1 MSTWQETV
9 LGFARDSRCSDLH
22 LQTGQPLALRV
33 LGEIQQQP
41 DVFVHEQWLDAFE
54 AEYLTPTLQARYEKF
69 GDVDFSFSVQ
79 GHRFRAN
86 LARAEGGRFLAL
98 RKLSDDIPS
107 AESLGLPAAL
117 LAANGLTQ
125 GLVLVTG
132 ATGSGKSTTL
142 AALLARMNQT
152 RRAHILTLE
161 DPIEYL
167 HASAQ
172 SIVHQREI
180 GRDAESFAQGL
191 RAALR
196 EDPDV
201 ILLGEMRDLESI
213 SLALTAAETGH
224 LVLATLHT
232 QGAAST
238 IHRLV
243 DVFPAAQQ
251 PQIRAQLAQT
261 LSLVVTQELLLRA
274 DASGR
279 VAAFEVLVAN
289 AAVRN
294 LIRENQIHQIDSV
307 IQTSRAEGMQTLEA
321 ARETLR
327 ASGVIESA

>member
-1 MSTWQETV
+1 MATWQETV
-9 LGFARDSRCSDLH
+9 LGFARDARCSDLH
-22 LQTGQPLALRV
+22 LQTGQPLALRI

-54 AEYLTPTLQARYEKF
+54 TDYLTPALRSRYQQR
-69 GDVDFSFSVQ
+69 GDVDLSFSLQ
-79 GHRFRAN
+79 GYRFRAN
-86 LARAEGGRFLAL
+86 LARVEGGRLLAL
-98 RKLSDDIPS
+98 RKLSDEVPS

-117 LAANGLTQ
+117 LAASGLTQ

-132 ATGSGKSTTL
+132 PTGSGKSTTL
-142 AALLARMNQT
+142 AALLARVNQT
-152 RRAHILTLE
+152 RRVHILTLE

-167 HASAQ
+167 HSSAQ

-213 SLALTAAETGH
+213 ALALTAAETGH

-251 PQIRAQLAQT
+251 PQIRAQLAET
-261 LSLVVTQELLLRA
+261 LALVVTQELRLRA
-274 DASGR
+274 DTSGR
-279 VAAFEVLVAN
+279 VAAFEVMVAN
-289 AAVRN
+289 AAIRN
-294 LIRENQIHQIDSV
+294 LIRENQVHQIDSV

-321 ARETLR
+321 SREALR
-327 ASGVIESA
+327 ASGVIRAA

>member
-1 MSTWQETV
+1 MTWEEAV
-9 LGFARDSRCSDLH
+9 LRFARDPRCSDVH
-22 LQTGQPLALRV
+22 LQAGHALAVRM
-33 LGEIQQQP
+33 LGGIEQHP
-41 DVFVHEQWLDAFE
+41 DCPVSDAWLDRFE
-54 AEYLTPTLQARYEKF
+54 ADHLTPDLHQRYRER
-69 GDVDFSFSVQ
+69 GDVDLSFTLE
-79 GHRFRAN
+79 GLRFRAN
-86 LARAEGGRFLAL
+86 LARAEGGRMLAL
-98 RKLSDDIPS
+98 RKLASEIPS

-117 LAANGLTQ
+117 LAACGLKQ

-132 ATGSGKSTTL
+132 PTGSGKSTTL
-142 AALLARMNQT
+142 AALLARINQN
-152 RRAHILTLE
+152 RRQHILTLE

-167 HASAQ
+167 HSSVQ

-180 GRDAESFAQGL
+180 GRDAVSFAQGL

-213 SLALTAAETGH
+213 ALALTAAETGH

-251 PQIRAQLAQT
+251 GQIRAQLAQT
-261 LSLVVTQELLLRA
+261 LALVVTQELLPRA
-274 DASGR
+274 DGSGR

-294 LIRENQIHQIDSV
+294 LIRESQIHQIDSV

-321 ARETLR
+321 AREALR
-327 ASGVIESA
+327 ASGVIQAV